1 MARRRQLLAAS
12 ASLIAGG
19 IAGCTSSSQNTG
31 SNGSSSNETAA
42 GNNSQSGGTT
52 GNTSQTEGTTNGSGS
67 YTVTVKPFGSHTFQ
81 KVPQT
86 FLTHNWIDIGMA
98 FGKMPKA
105 AGSLSRHPEKFYKL
119 LPNVNYN
126 ENEIT
131 ELEGR
136 EGYDKEI
143 FYQVNPDVIL
153 MDPRYLKHYA
163 NWDDADI
170 QEIAQNVAPFL
181 GSQIHQPIMGT
192 KPYYDLYGAF
202 EKAGKIFQRQDQF
215 QAWKEFHTPYLSDIQ
230 SRLPP
235 KEKRPTATLL
245 INGVSPDSGEFY
257 PVSLQNQRKDTR
269 TLRQLGLKDAFAGQ
283 SIDGAVG
290 YEALLQADPD
300 VIASPSLGNSYKEFM
315 NGTVKP
321 FENNPKGSQ
330 LTAVQN
336 GNIVRVSG
344 HYMGPII
351 DLFSLEAGAKQVFP
365 DEFGEWPG
373 PIADFSND
381 EQLFDRQ
388 RVSDLINGNV

>member
-1 MARRRQLLAAS
+1 MPRRRQLLAAS

-19 IAGCTSSSQNTG
+19 IAGCTSSSQNSGT
-31 SNGSSSNETAA
+31 SGSSSNETA
-42 GNNSQSGGTT
+42 GNDSQSEGASGGT
-52 GNTSQTEGTTNGSGS
+52 SQSEGTTSGSGS

-81 KVPQT
+81 KVPET

-105 AGSLSRHPEKFYKL
+105 AGSLGRHPEKFYKL
-119 LPNVNYN
+119 VPNVNYN
-126 ENEIT
+126 ENDIT

-136 EGYDKEI
+136 EGYDKEV

-170 QEIAQNVAPFL
+170 QEIAKNVAPFL
-181 GSQIHQPIMGT
+181 GSQIHQPIMDT

-215 QAWKEFHTPYLSDIQ
+215 KAWKQFHTPYLSDIQ

-235 KEKRPTATLL
+235 KKERPTATLL

-300 VIASPSLGNSYKEFM
+300 VIASPSLGNSYKEFVK
-315 NGTVKP
+315 GTVKP
-321 FENNPKGSQ
+321 FENNSKGSQ
-330 LTAVQN
+330 LTAVKG

-373 PIADFSND
+373 PIADLSSN

-388 RVSDLINGNV
+388 RVADLINGNI